1 MGHPNGFFGV
11 ALVGFCAAT
20 VWGFLAL
27 GPRRGMLAALLGGT
41 LFVPVLGATDA
52 VPILRT
58 KAMFVAGVVVAAS
71 LLLDLRRWVRF
82 RPRLLDLP
90 MLVLCAAPYLA
101 ASANDLGPYEAWS
114 AVFQA
119 SVSFGGPYLLGRLY
133 LGDREGLADLAGAL
147 VLAGLVYVPL
157 CLWEIR
163 MSPQLHRLAYG
174 FSPVEMFGQNIRFGG
189 YRPVVFMNHGLM
201 LALFMASATLVAWW
215 LWRTG
220 ARRAVAVLGLEIPMG
235 LAAATL
241 GLTTVLCKSTGAVG
255 LLLLGV
261 AVLEGT
267 RLLRAPAL
275 ILLLLAVPPVYCA
288 ARVAGWSGK
297 GLVAATGGTVAATG
311 GSMAAERAQSLEYR
325 FRNETLLV
333 EKAMQRPWLGWG
345 RWGRSRIHDATGR
358 DVSVTDS
365 LWVITLGETGLVGLV
380 ALGLALGLPI
390 LLLLRAAPARHW
402 GERGVASAAALAAVG
417 LIGMADDLLNT
428 MATPAALAIAG
439 ALVSLWAAS
448 RAARSARSRR
458 PARPHPPFADV
469 RERSFAAPEAGR

>member
-20 VWGFLAL
+20 VGCFLAL

-41 LFVPVLGATDA
+41 LFVPVFVATDG

-71 LLLDLRRWVRF
+71 LLLDLRRWS
-82 RPRLLDLP
+82 RLRLGWLDLP
-90 MLVLCAAPYLA
+90 MLVLCATPFLA
-101 ASANDLGPYEAWS
+101 ASANDLGPYEGWS
-114 AVFQA
+114 AVFQTA
-119 SVSFGGPYLLGRLY
+119 LVFGGPYLLGRLY
-133 LGDREGLADLAGAL
+133 LGDREGVADLAGAL

-201 LALFMASATLVAWW
+201 LALFMASATLVAYW

-220 ARRAVAVLGLEIPMG
+220 ARRAVALVGLHLPMG
-235 LAAATL
+235 LAAAAL
-241 GLTTVLCKSTGAVG
+241 GLTTILCKSTGAVA
-255 LLLLGV
+255 LLLAGIV
-261 AVLEGT
+261 VLEGT
-267 RLLRAPAL
+267 RLLRAPVL
-275 ILLLLAVPPVYCA
+275 ILLLLAVPPAYCA
-288 ARVAGWSGK
+288 ARVAGWSGEA
-297 GLVAATGGTVAATG
+297 LIAATSGMV
-311 GSMAAERAQSLEYR
+311 AAERAQSVEYR
-325 FRNETLLV
+325 FANETLLV
-333 EKAMQRPWLGWG
+333 DKAMQRPWLGWG
-345 RWGRSRIHDATGR
+345 RWGRSRLHDATGR

-439 ALVSLWAAS
+439 ALVALW
-448 RAARSARSRR
+448 RAARAARTAA
-458 PARPHPPFADV
+458 PARPRRPFADV
-469 RERSFAAPEAGR
+469 RERSFRGA